1 MTGRSVALP
10 MYLGAPEAVQSLWT
24 VLRGPL
30 LAAGL
35 SGLPTQVDW
44 PQDLHSHW
52 LAPRLLL
59 SQSCGYP
66 LTHGLRGRVQ
76 VIGCFAYSAP
86 QCLGTDCASVLVARQ
101 EHSQLGPQS
110 FEYLR
115 AAYNSADSQSGYN
128 ALRAL
133 VAPWSKQGRFFGEA
147 LATGGHRES
156 VDAVREGRA
165 DVAAID
171 CVTWA
176 LLQRYTPEITKGLCL
191 VGQTARYPGLP
202 LITSLDTPAAE
213 VLALRSAL
221 QGLFAQPA
229 AMQALQALAIVG
241 FAVLDAMAYE
251 RCVAMENSA
260 LALGY
265 TELA

>member
-66 LTHGLRGRVQ
+66 LTHALRGRVQ
-76 VIGCFAYSAP
+76 VIGCFVYNAP
-86 QCLGTDCASVLVARQ
+86 QCAGTDCASVLVARQ

-133 VAPWSKQGRFFGEA
+133 VAPWSKPGRFFGEA

-156 VDAVREGRA
+156 VDAVREDRA

-176 LLQRYTPEITKGLCL
+176 LLQRYAPTAADGLCV
-191 VGQTARYPGLP
+191 VGQTGSYPGLP
-202 LITSLDTPAAE
+202 LITSRDTPAAE
-213 VLALRSAL
+213 LQALRAAL
-221 QGLFAQPA
+221 RGVFSQPEA
-229 AMQALQALAIVG
+229 APALAALAIVG
-241 FAVLDAMAYE
+241 FEALDASAYA
-251 RCVAMENSA
+251 RCIAMENSA
-260 LALGY
+260 NALGY
-265 TELA
+265 PALA